1 MISALTAFVMAI
13 AVVVL
18 ATPLVR
24 RLAIDVGAV
33 DRPGEK
39 RRVHA
44 RVIPRLGGL
53 GIVLGFF
60 LPLLVLFGVETEVAR
75 QFFADPLRVV
85 GLVAG
90 GLLITGVGVFD
101 DVRGVRPWTKL
112 GVQMAAACVAYSCGY
127 RIPAVSVPFL
137 GHMDMGIFALP
148 VTVLWIVAIVNAINL
163 IDGLDGLAGGV
174 AFFACVTNF
183 VVGWLNHD
191 ALVTLLSAALG
202 GAVLGFLLFNFN
214 PASIFMGDS
223 GSLFLGYV
231 LATTSIAGNYVKS
244 STTVAILVPLI
255 AMGLP
260 IVDTLF
266 AMVRRF
272 LERRPIFS
280 PDRGHIHHRLLGM
293 GINHRRA
300 VLILYALSI
309 LFTTGAILIAM
320 GRRWQ
325 IGSALLVL
333 SVALIGVVRALG
345 NFQVSMRRFRRSGS
359 KLRSA
364 GVERLRVAVPIALER
379 IAAARDVAMIA
390 ECLQD
395 LGKHAELL
403 VVELIDSNL
412 PELPAF
418 SWTRDPAQGA
428 ESEMVSAS
436 FPFVSSGAEAQLRFV
451 WTSDEGDVAPEV
463 DILLQLVTDACEARL
478 GRAAAARERTARGGH
493 LRPL

>member
-1 MISALTAFVMAI
+1 MVSALTAFVMAL

-39 RRVHA
+39 RRIHA

-53 GIVLGFF
+53 AIVLGFF

-75 QFFADPLRVV
+75 NFFADPLRVV

-90 GLLITGVGVFD
+90 GVLITGVGVFD
-101 DVRGVRPWTKL
+101 DIRGVRPWTKL
-112 GVQMAAACVAYSCGY
+112 GVQVAAACVAYACGF
-127 RIPAVSVPFL
+127 RIPAVSVPGM
-137 GHMDMGIFALP
+137 GHLDMGIFALP

-183 VVGWLNHD
+183 VVGWLND
-191 ALVTLLSAALG
+191 DSLVALLSASLG

-231 LATTSIAGNYVKS
+231 LATTSIAGNYIKS

-325 IGSALLVL
+325 VGAALLVL
-333 SVALIGVVRALG
+333 SIAIIGVVRALG
-345 NFQVSMRRFRRSGS
+345 NFQVSMRRFRRGS
-359 KLRSA
+359 NKLRA
-364 GVERLRVAVPIALER
+364 PIVERLRIAVPVALDR
-379 IAAARDVAMIA
+379 IAAAREVSMIA

-403 VVELIDSNL
+403 AAEVIDSQLVEL
-412 PELPAF
+412 PPF
-418 SWTRDPAQGA
+418 SWTRNPAEGSDG
-428 ESEMVSAS
+428 EPVSAAFS
-436 FPFVSSGAEAQLRFV
+436 FAGAGPQAQLRFV
-451 WTSDEGDVAPEV
+451 WTSDQGDVAPEI
-463 DILLQLVTDACEARL
+463 DILLQLVTDACEARIT
-478 GRAAAARERTARGGH
+478 RAVAARDRASRGH

>member
-24 RLAIDVGAV
+24 RFAIDVGAV

-39 RRVHA
+39 RRIHA

-53 GIVLGFF
+53 AIMLGFF
-60 LPLLVLFGVETEVAR
+60 VPLLVLFGVETEVAR

-90 GLLITGVGVFD
+90 GVLIIGVGVFD

-112 GVQMAAACVAYSCGY
+112 GVQVAAACVAYACGY
-127 RIPAVSVPFL
+127 RIPAVSVPGF
-137 GHMDMGIFALP
+137 GHLDMGVFALP
-148 VTVLWIVAIVNAINL
+148 VTVLWVVAIVNALNL

-191 ALVTLLSAALG
+191 SLTSLFSAALG

-309 LFTTGAILIAM
+309 LFTTGAILLSM

-333 SVALIGVVRALG
+333 SVAVVGVVRALG
-345 NFQVSMRRFRRSGS
+345 NFQVSMRRFRRAGS
-359 KLRSA
+359 RTREA
-364 GVERLRVAVPIALER
+364 IVERMRVAVPIALER
-379 IAAARDVAMIA
+379 IAAARDTASIT

-403 VVELIDSNL
+403 AVELIDSEL
-412 PELPAF
+412 AELPSF
-418 SWTRDPAQGA
+418 SWTRDPAEGRDG
-428 ESEMVSAS
+428 EPVSAV
-436 FPFVSSGAEAQLRFV
+436 FPFAGAGERAQLRFV
-451 WTSDEGDVAPEV
+451 WTSDRGDVAPEI
-463 DILLQLVTDACEARL
+463 DILLQLVTDACEGRL
-478 GRAAAARERTARGGH
+478 SRAAAARERTARGSH

>member
-1 MISALTAFVMAI
+1 MISALTAFVMAL
-13 AVVVL
+13 AVVVF

-24 RLAIDVGAV
+24 RLAVDVGAV
-33 DRPGEK
+33 DRPGER

-53 GIVLGFF
+53 AIVLGFF

-101 DVRGVRPWTKL
+101 DVKGVRPWTKL
-112 GVQMAAACVAYSCGY
+112 GVQVAAACVAYSCGY
-127 RIPAVSVPFL
+127 RIPAVSVPFF
-137 GHMDMGIFALP
+137 GHLDMGIFALP
-148 VTVLWIVAIVNAINL
+148 VTALWIVAIVNAINL

-183 VVGWLNHD
+183 VVGWLNQD
-191 ALVTLLSAALG
+191 PLITLLSASLG

-272 LERRPIFS
+272 LEKRPIFS

-333 SVALIGVVRALG
+333 SLAVIGVVRALG
-345 NFQVSMRRFRRSGS
+345 NFQVSLRRFRRGS
-359 KLRSA
+359 TKLRSP
-364 GVERLRVAVPIALER
+364 GVERLRLAVPIALER
-379 IAAARDVAMIA
+379 IAATRDSAAIT

-403 VVELIDSNL
+403 AVELIDSQLN
-412 PELPAF
+412 ELPSF
-418 SWTRDPAQGA
+418 SWTRNPADGA
-428 ESEMVSAS
+428 EGEAVSAS
-436 FPFVSSGAEAQLRFV
+436 FALPGAGEQAQLRFV
-451 WTSDEGDVAPEV
+451 WTSDQGDVAPEV
-463 DILLQLVTDACEARL
+463 DILLQLVTDACDTRL
-478 GRAAAARERTARGGH
+478 SRVTAARERATRGH
-493 LRPL
+493 LRPI

>member
-1 MISALTAFVMAI
+1 MISALTAFVMALS
-13 AVVVL
+13 VVVL

-24 RLAIDVGAV
+24 RLAVDVGAV

-53 GIVLGFF
+53 AIVLGFF

-101 DVRGVRPWTKL
+101 DVKGVRPWTKL
-112 GVQMAAACVAYSCGY
+112 GVQIAAACVAYACGY
-127 RIPAVSVPFL
+127 RIPAVSLPLV
-137 GHMDMGIFALP
+137 GHLDMGIFALP
-148 VTVLWIVAIVNAINL
+148 ITALWIVAIVNAINL

-191 ALVTLLSAALG
+191 ALVTLLSASLG

-244 STTVAILVPLI
+244 STAVAILVPLI

-272 LERRPIFS
+272 LEKRPIFS

-309 LFTTGAILIAM
+309 MFTTGAILIAM

-325 IGSALLVL
+325 VGSALLVL
-333 SVALIGVVRALG
+333 SLAVIGVVRALG
-345 NFQVSMRRFRRSGS
+345 NFQVSLRRFRRASA
-359 KLRSA
+359 KVRSP

-379 IAAARDVAMIA
+379 VAAAREPQLIT

-403 VVELIDSNL
+403 AVELIDSQL
-412 PELPAF
+412 SELPSF
-418 SWTRDPAQGA
+418 SWTRNPSEGA
-428 ESEMVSAS
+428 EGEAVSAAFAFTS
-436 FPFVSSGAEAQLRFV
+436 AGPQAQLRFV
-451 WTSDEGDVAPEV
+451 WTSDQGDVAPEV
-463 DILLQLVTDACEARL
+463 DILLQLVSDACEARL
-478 GRAAAARERTARGGH
+478 SRATAARERATRGH

>member
-1 MISALTAFVMAI
+1 MISALTAFVMALS
-13 AVVVL
+13 VVVL

-75 QFFADPLRVV
+75 QFFSDPLRVV

-101 DVRGVRPWTKL
+101 DVKGVRPWTKL
-112 GVQMAAACVAYSCGY
+112 GVQVAAACVAYACGY
-127 RIPAVSVPFL
+127 RIPAVSLPFV
-137 GHMDMGIFALP
+137 GHLDMGIFALP
-148 VTVLWIVAIVNAINL
+148 VTALWIVAIVNAINL

-191 ALVTLLSAALG
+191 VLVMLLSAALG
-202 GAVLGFLLFNFN
+202 GSVLGFLLFNFN

-272 LERRPIFS
+272 LEKRPIFS

-300 VLILYALSI
+300 VLMLYALSI

-325 IGSALLVL
+325 VGSALLVL
-333 SVALIGVVRALG
+333 SIAVIGVVRALG
-345 NFQVSMRRFRRSGS
+345 NFQVSLRRFRRGS
-359 KLRSA
+359 NKLRSP
-364 GVERLRVAVPIALER
+364 GVERLRRAVPIALER
-379 IAAARDVAMIA
+379 IVASRELGMIT

-403 VVELIDSNL
+403 AVELIDSDQA
-412 PELPAF
+412 ELPSF
-418 SWTRDPAQGA
+418 SWTRNPSQDA
-428 ESEMVSAS
+428 EGEAVSAS
-436 FPFVSSGAEAQLRFV
+436 FAFASAGAQAQLRFV
-451 WTSDEGDVAPEV
+451 WTSDQGDVAPEM
-463 DILLQLVTDACEARL
+463 DILLQLVTDACETRIE
-478 GRAAAARERTARGGH
+478 RAAAARERVSRGH
-493 LRPL
+493 LRQI

>member
-1 MISALTAFVMAI
+1 VISALTAFVMAI

-33 DRPGEK
+33 DLPGEK

-44 RVIPRLGGL
+44 RVIPRLGGV

-90 GLLITGVGVFD
+90 GVLITGVGVFD

-112 GVQMAAACVAYSCGY
+112 GVQVLAACVAYSCGY
-127 RIPAVSVPFL
+127 RIPAVSVPL
-137 GHMDMGIFALP
+137 IGHLDMGIFALP

-191 ALVTLLSAALG
+191 ALVTLLSASLG

-272 LERRPIFS
+272 LEKRPIFS

-300 VLILYALSI
+300 VLILYALTI

-333 SVALIGVVRALG
+333 SIALIGVVRALG
-345 NFQVSMRRFRRSGS
+345 NFQVSMRRFRRGS
-359 KLRSA
+359 HMLRSP
-364 GVERLRVAVPIALER
+364 GVERLRLAVPIALER
-379 IAAARDVAMIA
+379 IAAAREVSMIT

-395 LGKHAELL
+395 LAKHSELL
-403 VVELIDSNL
+403 VVELIDCEL

-418 SWTRDPAQGA
+418 SWT
-428 ESEMVSAS
+428 SEPSERSQSEAVSAS
-436 FPFVSSGAEAQLRFV
+436 FPFASGGANAQLRFV
-451 WTSDEGDVAPEV
+451 WTSDQADVAPEI

-478 GRAAAARERTARGGH
+478 AKASAARERVTRGH